1 MSIVFTK
8 KTVTVYGLGWADE
21 PDSRSLHK
29 WIRPYNDQMV
39 EAGKTDGRYDV
50 ISPTTTV
57 RLWADEASA
66 LGFIKVIEDAA
77 SELGRT
83 DISVTIEDI

>member
-21 PDSRSLHK
+21 PDPRSLVK

-39 EAGKTDGRYDV
+39 EAGKTDGRWDV
-50 ISPTTTV
+50 INSTTTV
-57 RLWADEASA
+57 RVWADEASA
-66 LGFIKVIEDAA
+66 QGWVKVIEDAA
-77 SELGRT
+77 RESGRT

>member
-21 PDSRSLHK
+21 PDPRSLAQ
-29 WIRPYNDQMV
+29 WIRPYNILMV

-57 RLWADEASA
+57 RLWVDEASA
-66 LGFIKVIEDAA
+66 QGFVKVIQDAA